1 MRTRKILF
9 LQLPRL
15 DHDAHGQ
22 QENVPLAAVYLRHA
36 LEQSGERRFHRIV
49 SIPNADRLDDRRL
62 LAAITRLKPDVIAA
76 TLFLWNIERTLDLI
90 RKARRI
96 LPKLKVVAGGPEVAP
111 DHPFLF
117 RSRMADVAVSGEGEK
132 VFPEILK
139 ALRTGR
145 RCSPPAHPP
154 AFNLRT
160 DLPPAAYP
168 YNKPDANGMAY
179 LETTRGCPLRCSYC
193 CYGHRRHA
201 ISCLL
206 ADDVLERVRVLRR
219 RGAREIRFID
229 PTFNANPEFRRII
242 AGLAKLNRGR
252 RLEFFAELQADRIT
266 PDDARLLAAAN
277 FREIEVG
284 VQSRNLDTLRR
295 IHRPTNLERLDRGI
309 RALARAGI
317 LVTVDLMYG
326 LPGQDLNE
334 IRNMLDWAA
343 KLRGIRV
350 QCLQTLLLPGTE
362 IRRDQRRFGLRALD
376 RPPYQVQST
385 ASLSAEELRRAEA
398 LVQRKLGI
406 IADCPTRRFVGREL
420 PDLFQRSENRRAMFF
435 KGRNLLARRL
445 DMAARVRKAVSAEP
459 NILWQFVLEPETE
472 EPLDLLDMLVAE
484 LNRFPPLVSDRFLD
498 MHSPGKRA
506 SRRIFVRLP
515 AKRFDR
521 AWQTAAEELL
531 RTHFF

>member
-1 MRTRKILF
+1 
-9 LQLPRL
+9 
-15 DHDAHGQ
+15 
-22 QENVPLAAVYLRHA
+22 
-36 LEQSGERRFHRIV
+36 
-49 SIPNADRLDDRRL
+49 
-62 LAAITRLKPDVIAA
+62 
-76 TLFLWNIERTLDLI
+76 
-90 RKARRI
+90 
-96 LPKLKVVAGGPEVAP
+96 
-111 DHPFLF
+111 
-117 RSRMADVAVSGEGEK
+117 
-132 VFPEILK
+132 
-139 ALRTGR
+139 
-145 RCSPPAHPP
+145 
-154 AFNLRT
+154 
-160 DLPPAAYP
+160 
-168 YNKPDANGMAY
+168 
-179 LETTRGCPLRCSYC
+179 
-193 CYGHRRHA
+193 
-201 ISCLL
+201 
-206 ADDVLERVRVLRR
+206 
-219 RGAREIRFID
+219 
-229 PTFNANPEFRRII
+229 
-242 AGLAKLNRGR
+242 
-252 RLEFFAELQADRIT
+252 
-266 PDDARLLAAAN
+266 
-277 FREIEVG
+277 
-284 VQSRNLDTLRR
+284 
-295 IHRPTNLERLDRGI
+295 
-309 RALARAGI
+309 
-317 LVTVDLMYG
+317 MYG

>member
-1 MRTRKILF
+1 M
-9 LQLPRL
+9 
-15 DHDAHGQ
+15 
-22 QENVPLAAVYLRHA
+22 PLAAVYLRHA
-36 LEQSGERRFHRIV
+36 LERSGERRFHRIV

-117 RSRMADVAVSGEGEK
+117 RSRMADIAVSGEGEK

-406 IADCPTRRFVGREL
+406 IADCPTRRFVGCEL
-420 PDLFQRSENRRAMFF
+420 PDLFQYSEHRRAMFF
-435 KGRNLLARRL
+435 KGRNLFARRL
-445 DMAARVRKAVSAEP
+445 DIAARVRKAVSAEP

-498 MHSPGKRA
+498 MHSPGRRA

-515 AKRFDR
+515 DKRFDR

-531 RTHFF
+531 RAHFF